1 MNISKLDIFFL
12 IVVCFLRKVESLEY
26 SISMAVAQ
34 GILKFCQQNGETFVT
49 LTTTYREDNNISIS
63 ANNTAIK

>member
-26 SISMAVAQ
+26 SISTAVAR
-34 GILKFCQQNGETFVT
+34 GILKFCQQSGEAFVT
-49 LTTTYREDNNISIS
+49 LTTTYREDNNIRIS